1 MRNAPAEADLSIAE
15 LLQKLAAETSLLIR
29 QEVMLARSEVLG
41 TLNRATRPA
50 ADFGIAALF
59 AIGAFAALTTLFI
72 AALSLTLPVWAA
84 ALIVTVIYGAVAAF
98 AAMRGRSALAKVGNP
113 VPQQTVQTL
122 KDDITEVRAGVER
135 GR

>member
-1 MRNAPAEADLSIAE
+1 MRNAPAEADLSIAD
-15 LLQKLAAETSLLIR
+15 LLKKLAAETSLLVR
-29 QEVMLARSEVLG
+29 QEVALARTELVG
-41 TLNRATRPA
+41 TLKRASRPA

-72 AALSLTLPVWAA
+72 AALSLALPVWAA
-84 ALIVTVIYGAVAAF
+84 ALIVTILYSSVAAF
-98 AAMRGRSALAKVGNP
+98 AAMRGRTALTNVGNP

-122 KDDITEVRAGVER
+122 KDDITEVRAGIER

>member
-1 MRNAPAEADLSIAE
+1 MRNAPAQADLSIAE

-41 TLNRATRPA
+41 TLKQATRPA

-59 AIGAFAALTTLFI
+59 AIGAFGTLTTLFI
-72 AALSLTLPVWAA
+72 AALSLALPVWAA

-98 AAMRGRSALAKVGNP
+98 AAMRGRSSLTKIGSP
-113 VPQQTVQTL
+113 IPDQTIQTI
-122 KDDITEVRAGVER
+122 KDDITEVRAGIAR

>member
-1 MRNAPAEADLSIAE
+1 MRNAPAQADLSIAE

-41 TLNRATRPA
+41 TLKQATRPA

-59 AIGAFAALTTLFI
+59 AIGAFATLTTLFI
-72 AALSLTLPVWAA
+72 AALSLALPVWAA
-84 ALIVTVIYGAVAAF
+84 ALIVTVIYGTIAAF
-98 AAMRGRSALAKVGNP
+98 AAMRGRSSLTKIGSP
-113 VPQQTVQTL
+113 VPDQTIQTI
-122 KDDITEVRAGVER
+122 KDDITEVRAGIAR